1 MFSVCTIGRQYANG
15 RRCGTYVIKLA
26 HEFLPVPASLV
37 ITVIGGA
44 KNFKLDGKKREVF
57 NRGLV
62 NVSFGK
68 TCIGFVV

>member
-1 MFSVCTIGRQYANG
+1 MEDVKDLMLNNWRMN
-15 RRCGTYVIKLA
+15 
-26 HEFLPVPASLV
+26 EPVPASLV

-62 NVSFGK
+62 NVSS
-68 TCIGFVV
+68 V